1 MPMPLWFGKI
11 NKRLFNPGEL
21 RRGKRPVI
29 EHVGRTSGKT
39 YLTPLEVLEI
49 DGGYIVVLV
58 YGSGADWVRNV
69 LAAGGGA
76 LRIAGSRVDV
86 TDPEVIDAAT
96 ADSLLDASVK
106 RPPSFLRIRE
116 YLRLTSKAS

>member
-58 YGSGADWVRNV
+58 YGSGAD
-69 LAAGGGA
+69 GF
-76 LRIAGSRVDV
+76 
-86 TDPEVIDAAT
+86 AT
-96 ADSLLDASVK
+96 CSLLAVAYSGL
-106 RPPSFLRIRE
+106 LR
-116 YLRLTSKAS
+116 SGWK